1 MLIDCRRSIL
11 SGTYNLQEAGFFGH
25 KSVSLHHVIDSLL
38 FAYKIKFTHFVP
50 TNAHHPIALTLIP
63 GVGSIL
69 IRQLISYC
77 GSATEVFQSPL
88 ARLMKIPGIGEV
100 TARAILKP
108 GPLHEAEQV
117 MKRLEKMGA
126 SALFYTD
133 KAYPARL
140 KTLYDAPALLYF
152 QGNGNLNATRT
163 LGLVGTRQATE
174 YGRRI
179 TNEIIEA
186 VTPFGSSI
194 ISGLAY
200 GIDIAAHRS
209 SLANGL
215 PTIGVMASGLDV
227 IYPNVHQK
235 TAGEMLTLGGLLTE
249 SRPGTKPD
257 AHLFPARNRIIAG
270 LSDVV
275 IVVEAA
281 AKGGALITAEYANNY
296 HREVFAVPG
305 QLNQAFSAG
314 CNKLIRE
321 NKAQIYTSPADII
334 EALNWDL
341 NSDSVSLKNTPPALP
356 LNLTEEESQ
365 LLALL
370 RQTADLHVDELSWKS
385 QIPMGRLASLLLTLE
400 FQGFIRSLPGKKY
413 ALVYV

>member
-1 MLIDCRRSIL
+1 M
-11 SGTYNLQEAGFFGH
+11 
-25 KSVSLHHVIDSLL
+25 
-38 FAYKIKFTHFVP
+38 P
-50 TNAHHPIALTLIP
+50 TDIQHQIALTLVP

-69 IRQLISYC
+69 VRQLISYC
-77 GSATEVFQSPL
+77 GSAPDVFRSPVAKL
-88 ARLMKIPGIGEV
+88 LKIPGIGEV

-108 GPLHEAEQV
+108 TALLEAEQM
-117 MKRLEKMGA
+117 MKRLEKLGA
-126 SALFYTD
+126 TAHFYTD
-133 KAYPARL
+133 KTYPNRL

-152 QGNGNLNATRT
+152 QGTGDLNCLRT
-163 LGLVGTRQATE
+163 IGLVGTRQATE
-174 YGRRI
+174 YGRRV

-186 VTPFGSSI
+186 VAPYDVSI

-200 GIDIAAHRS
+200 GIDIAAHRA

-215 PTIGVMASGLDV
+215 PTVGVMASGLDI

-235 TAGEMLTLGGLLTE
+235 TAQEMIALGGLLTE

-275 IVVEAA
+275 VVVEAA

-305 QLNQAFSAG
+305 QLTQAFSAG

-321 NKAQIYTSPADII
+321 NKAQIYTKPQDII
-334 EALNWDL
+334 EALNWDQ
-341 NSDSVSLKNTPPALP
+341 SPKPMTESGVQPAAVPPLP
-356 LNLTEEESQ
+356 VDMTAEESQ
-365 LLALL
+365 VMALL
-370 RQTADLHVDELSWKS
+370 RQTENLHIDELSWKS
-385 QIPMGRLASLLLTLE
+385 QIPMGRLASLLLNLE
-400 FQGFIRSLPGKKY
+400 FRGFVRSLPGKKY
-413 ALVYV
+413 AVVYV

>member
-1 MLIDCRRSIL
+1 M
-11 SGTYNLQEAGFFGH
+11 
-25 KSVSLHHVIDSLL
+25 SL
-38 FAYKIKFTHFVP
+38 P
-50 TNAHHPIALTLIP
+50 TQHQIALTLVP

-77 GSATEVFQSPL
+77 GSATEVLRSPL
-88 ARLMKIPGIGEV
+88 ARLMKVPGIGEV
-100 TARAILKP
+100 TARAILKSDV
-108 GPLHEAEQV
+108 LTEAERV
-117 MKRLEKMGA
+117 VNRLEKMGA
-126 SALFYTD
+126 TALFYTD
-133 KAYPARL
+133 KSYPTRL

-152 QGNGNLNATRT
+152 QGSGNLNNLRT
-163 LGLVGTRQATE
+163 IGIVGTRQATD

-186 VTPFGSSI
+186 LSPLGVSV

-215 PTIGVMASGLDV
+215 PTIGVMASGLDIV
-227 IYPNVHQK
+227 YPNVHKK
-235 TAGEMLTLGGLLTE
+235 TAQEMQPLGGLLTE
-249 SRPGTKPD
+249 SQPGTKPD

-321 NKAQIYTSPADII
+321 NKAQIYTSPNDII
-334 EALNWDL
+334 ETLNWDQTP
-341 NSDSVSLKNTPPALP
+341 NPAADSTTRKKSTPPLP
-356 LNLTEEESQ
+356 VDITEEESQ
-365 LLALL
+365 VVALL
-370 RQTADLHVDELSWKS
+370 RQADDIHIDELSWKS
-385 QIPMGRLASLLLTLE
+385 QIPMGRLASLLLNLE
-400 FQGFIRSLPGKKY
+400 FRGFVRSLPGKKY
-413 ALVYV
+413 AVVYV

>member
-1 MLIDCRRSIL
+1 MSTD
-11 SGTYNLQEAGFFGH
+11 TQH
-25 KSVSLHHVIDSLL
+25 Q
-38 FAYKIKFTHFVP
+38 
-50 TNAHHPIALTLIP
+50 IALTLVP

-77 GSATEVFQSPL
+77 GSATDVLRSPVG
-88 ARLMKIPGIGEV
+88 RLLKVPGIGEV
-100 TARAILKP
+100 TARAILKSDV
-108 GPLHEAEQV
+108 LTEAERILN
-117 MKRLEKMGA
+117 RLEKMSA
-126 SALFYTD
+126 TALFYTE
-133 KAYPARL
+133 KAYPSRL
-140 KTLYDAPALLYF
+140 KALYDAPALLYF
-152 QGNGNLNATRT
+152 QGKGNLNTSRT
-163 LGLVGTRQATE
+163 IGIVGTRQATD

-186 VTPFGSSI
+186 IAPLGVHV

-235 TAGEMLTLGGLLTE
+235 TAQDMQPLGGLLTE
-249 SRPGTKPD
+249 SQPGTKPD

-275 IVVEAA
+275 VVVEAA

-321 NKAQIYTSPADII
+321 NKAQIYTSPNDII
-334 EALNWDL
+334 EGLNWDQSTKQT
-341 NSDSVSLKNTPPALP
+341 NEQGSRNRIAPALP
-356 LNLTEEESQ
+356 VDLTDEESQ
-365 LLALL
+365 ILALL
-370 RQTADLHVDELSWKS
+370 RQCENMHIDELSWKS
-385 QIPMGRLASLLLTLE
+385 QMHMGKLASLLLSLE
-400 FQGFIRSLPGKKY
+400 FRGFVRSLPGKKY